1 MKAQI
6 APEQAELPPM
16 TVQAAAINLGV
27 SDATSRRLFQNEP
40 GILRFGQAT
49 RLVGRKYR
57 RRYFTIRI
65 PLAVFERVRDRL
77 QQGPA

>member
-6 APEQAELPPM
+6 APEAKLPPM

-27 SDATSRRLFQNEP
+27 SDDTARRVFAAEP
-40 GILRFGQAT
+40 GVLRIGQAT
-49 RLVGRKYR
+49 RLVGRKYK

-65 PLAVFERVRDRL
+65 PLAVFERVRDRI
-77 QQGPA
+77 QQK